1 MIELLAAV
9 NKTNIQP
16 ARSANRGGSFQAE
29 LDNVLSEQKA
39 LTKELEQQKL
49 SDNSKKIEEISES
62 VEELKKSPDAPEAPV
77 KSLEAVL
84 EFISVYPE
92 ELDEESL
99 ELIASLIDS
108 EVPDSVFP
116 KIDFILEGVESPSPE
131 EFKIKLE
138 AVVSIIKSVPQP
150 VYISEKSD
158 ILPETDFVN
167 DEIAVYGIEVAAP
180 VAPAA
185 PAEPAAP
192 VVSTAV
198 VPEIAEAALKSVD
211 MSAAPAVYNT
221 AEPEFVK
228 TDSPDAGIKLEAFTE
243 YHGGE
248 FVKPDKSSGDSQ
260 FGEQSE
266 QPEQSVKTIDIR
278 SAEETAV
285 FENIEAQETNI
296 EKTVKIEKTQSLV
309 LPQQVDAMLQNVAGK
324 ISIMMQDKLSELRMK
339 MTPPEYGTMKIN
351 LITEDGLMRG
361 KVIVETPEA
370 RMLFEQNIDNL
381 RDSLAA
387 IGISL
392 GSIDVELGN
401 PEAFEEDEE
410 LKIGNAAERKGEMPV
425 IREAAALRESIIDY
439 TA

>member
-39 LTKELEQQKL
+39 LTEELEQQKL

-158 ILPETDFVN
+158 VLPETDFAN

-185 PAEPAAP
+185 P
-192 VVSTAV
+192 VISTAV

-266 QPEQSVKTIDIR
+266 QPEQSVKTIDMR

-410 LKIGNAAERKGEMPV
+410 LKIGNTAERKGETPV